1 MDETADFVLGGVVG
15 LFAWFF
21 GGLDDGYLNVLL
33 TLIVINLILS
43 SLDKFN
49 FHELIRKIKKKI
61 TILCLVGVAHIID
74 KHFLGDTSTLKLGV
88 ILFYVASEGIGL
100 LKQASNFDIPI
111 PAFLMN
117 KLKSLQKQLNQNEED
132 NKRLEKQV
140 IDDYFDIREFINLEE
155 AKDAAE
161 IEQIDKIEKADV
173 NKDFIESLT
182 GVYSDDWSD

>member
-1 MDETADFVLGGVVG
+1 MDETADFVTGGIVG

-33 TLIVINLILS
+33 TLIVINLILG
-43 SLDKFN
+43 SLEKFDI
-49 FHELIRKIKKKI
+49 HELLRKIKKKI
-61 TILCLVGVAHIID
+61 TILCLVGVAHILD
-74 KHFLGDTSTLKLGV
+74 KQFLGDTSTLKLGV
-88 ILFYVASEGIGL
+88 TLFYVTTEGIGL
-100 LKQASNFDIPI
+100 LKYAKELDIPI
-111 PAFLMN
+111 PKLLMSRLN
-117 KLKSLQKQLNQNEED
+117 NLQKQLNTEED

-140 IDDYFDIREFINLEE
+140 MDDYFDIREFINLEE

-161 IEQIDKIEKADV
+161 IEQIDRIEKAEI

>member
-1 MDETADFVLGGVVG
+1 MDESADFVLGSIVG

-21 GGLDDGYLNVLL
+21 GGLDGYLSVLL

-43 SLDKFN
+43 CLEKFDIKK
-49 FHELIRKIKKKI
+49 FIKKLKKKI

-74 KHFLGDTSTLKLGV
+74 KNFLGDTSTLKIGV
-88 ILFYVASEGIGL
+88 ILFYVTSEGIGI
-100 LKQASNFDIPI
+100 LKHASNLDIPI
-111 PAFLMN
+111 PNFLLN
-117 KLKSLQKQLNQNEED
+117 KLKNLQKQLNNEED
-132 NKRLEKQV
+132 NKKLEKQV
-140 IDDYFDIREFINLEE
+140 LDDYFDIREFINLEE

-161 IEQIDKIEKADV
+161 IEQIDKIEKSKI